1 MNNEVRFNI
10 KLNIDG
16 KDKLV
21 TVTTAV
27 DNLKHVV
34 SSVNEAAKDLE
45 KDLINTNQIT
55 EAWNNVT
62 NALQQFSGTL
72 NSLTAESR
80 SFGGAMAA
88 ANTMAGKG
96 GDDFAHLKEQVA
108 GLSHVVPVARDE
120 LANGLYQVISNGVP
134 EDNWISYLKQSAEAS
149 VGGIADLGEVVK
161 VTSTVIKN
169 YGLEWSDAGAIQDK
183 IQLTAKNGVTSFEQM
198 AQALPRVT
206 ANAATLGVSIDE
218 LMASFATL
226 TGVSGNT
233 AEVSTQLAAIF
244 TALINPSSEA
254 TEMAQQM
261 GIQFD
266 AAAIKAAGGMQ
277 QFLVSLN
284 DSVKQFSTSSGMLEQ
299 EIYGKLFGSAES
311 LRAITPLVGNL
322 ADAFQKNVEGMADS
336 AGTIKD
342 AFGSMGSTGSA
353 QLQLLQNKLAAF
365 SDFATTVFGP
375 ILPALNIAAQVS
387 LTATSV
393 MSLCR
398 SFSALGITTK
408 AASFLMQ
415 AFGPIVQVCSA
426 TMRGAA
432 VSATTL
438 KLAIK
443 GLMISTGVG
452 IAIVALTEAISAF
465 MAKSDAAKL
474 SAEDMADGIKSTGDA
489 ADDVK
494 EAYDSSLKSTYSDLM
509 EKYEK
514 LKAGWKSL
522 STEQQKTAWI
532 KQNQSAFHDLR
543 LKIDDVADAENIFNK
558 KTNAVV
564 DAFKQRAMAAAYA
577 AKLTALYQKQIALLD
592 KKQKTT
598 KDIADDAKRGGRN
611 AKEGDLIPEGWRNE
625 RYGKV
630 GNDGIWRFSK
640 VGAERYS
647 GTNTTGN
654 KQVGGIDK
662 ELNSINRQ
670 IDDTQKQLSGRLK
683 SASNFIT
690 ADTPQRSTISTNTT
704 PSPKTDNTP
713 KTHLEELQSQLKKA
727 QDELGNATTIE
738 AKIKADAKVKDIQGE
753 IDEATK
759 GKVTIGAQ
767 VDSSYIVQGS
777 DADKRLSR
785 NNAQQRIDR
794 IKQDY
799 DIGIVTDKTDAQRDI
814 DDINKQLTEMGLKP
828 IEVHWETHT
837 EELQRQLQDAQR
849 EFDNAT
855 TIEAK
860 LKASAK
866 LADLQAQIDTE
877 TKGRLTIAADVEP
890 SYIEQGSI
898 ADKRQSY
905 SNAQT
910 KASRIQQDF
919 EIGIIGKDEAEK
931 QIEDLNN
938 QLSKLGKSVKPI
950 KLDPS
955 SMVKTDGFSKVMGDI
970 KEGWGDIQGVGGGI
984 QSITDALDGNKNA
997 WQALSGVINGFIS
1010 VAEGIQGI
1018 VQFVNMLTT
1027 ATQAK
1032 SAATTADTAVTAAN
1046 TAVTTTNT
1054 AAKAG
1059 EAITNVTASG
1069 AKLPFPA
1076 NIAAIAAGVAAV
1088 VAALAMISG
1097 AFADGGVVGGNSP
1110 SGDKLLARVNSGE
1123 MILNAAQQARLFA
1136 IADGTAAYGASAQIA
1151 ANFAQGVALPSVSV
1165 QTDRLLGIMADGGG
1179 NQPKTVEWRLRGR
1192 DIVASIANET
1202 RSNRKRSNIRIK

>member
-1 MNNEVRFNI
+1 MPKEVSFVIR
-10 KLNIDG
+10 LD
-16 KDKLV
+16 DKGTFKKV
-21 TVTTAV
+21 TVDAEELGRAV
-27 DNLKHVV
+27 RSVQDESEKAKRTIISWSEV
-34 SSVNEAAKDLE
+34 SQAFDVLQNAISELQGVMTDLTSAYQVQLVAETQLQTIMRQRMGANDEMIQSVKDLCS
-45 KDLINTNQIT
+45 
-55 EAWNNVT
+55 A
-62 NALQQFSGTL
+62 QQ
-72 NSLTAESR
+72 E
-80 SFGGAMAA
+80 
-88 ANTMAGKG
+88 
-96 GDDFAHLKEQVA
+96 
-108 GLSHVVPVARDE
+108 
-120 LANGLYQVISNGVP
+120 
-134 EDNWISYLKQSAEAS
+134 
-149 VGGIADLGEVVK
+149 
-161 VTSTVIKN
+161 
-169 YGLEWSDAGAIQDK
+169 
-183 IQLTAKNGVTSFEQM
+183 
-198 AQALPRVT
+198 
-206 ANAATLGVSIDE
+206 LGVIGDE
-218 LMASFATL
+218 VQL
-226 TGVSGNT
+226 SG
-233 AEVSTQLAAIF
+233 
-244 TALINPSSEA
+244 
-254 TEMAQQM
+254 AQQM
-261 GIQFD
+261 ATFLKSKQSLDVLIPAMNNLIAQQNGLNATNQDAVSIGNMMGKAMQGQVEVLQRVGITFTDAQKQVLQFGTESERAAMLAQVITDNVGNMNAELAKTD
-266 AAAIKAAGGMQ
+266 AGKWKQTENYLGDIKEQLGAMVQQYAPTITFLSQATIAA
-277 QFLVSLN
+277 
-284 DSVKQFSTSSGMLEQ
+284 SG
-299 EIYGKLFGSAES
+299 IGKLATSFYSVGKAMGITK
-311 LRAITPLVGNL
+311 AIAVAWNAVCSTL
-322 ADAFQKNVEGMADS
+322 S
-336 AGTIKD
+336 
-342 AFGSMGSTGSA
+342 STG
-353 QLQLLQNKLAAF
+353 LR
-365 SDFATTVFGP
+365 
-375 ILPALNIAAQVS
+375 LNAI
-387 LTATSV
+387 
-393 MSLCR
+393 
-398 SFSALGITTK
+398 IK
-408 AASFLMQ
+408 
-415 AFGPIVQVCSA
+415 VCSA
-426 TMRGAA
+426 TMRGVA
-432 VSATTL
+432 VSANTL
-438 KLAIK
+438 KLAIQ
-443 GLMISTGVG
+443 GLMISTGAG

-474 SAEDMADGIKSTGDA
+474 SAEEMADGMKSTGDA

-509 EKYEK
+509 AKYEK

-532 KQNQSAFHDLR
+532 KQNQGAFHDLR
-543 LKIDDVADAENIFNK
+543 LKINDVTEAENIFNK
-558 KTNAVV
+558 KTDAVV

-690 ADTPQRSTISTNTT
+690 ADTPQRSTTPTKTT

-713 KTHLEELQSQLKKA
+713 KTHIEKLQDQLKKE
-727 QDELGNATTIE
+727 QEKLGNATTIE

-877 TKGRLTIAADVEP
+877 TKGRLTIAADVDP

-950 KLDPS
+950 KLDIN
-955 SMVKTDGFSKVMGDI
+955 SKDI
-970 KEGWGDIQGVGGGI
+970 DKI
-984 QSITDALDGNKNA
+984 QSLFNIDVTNFD
-997 WQALSGVINGFIS
+997 S
-1010 VAEGIQGI
+1010 VKGAFTSIQGI
-1018 VQFVNMLTT
+1018 VDPTAKGLAAAGASCEMLGS
-1027 ATQAK
+1027 AMQQLGSD
-1032 SAATTADTAVTAAN
+1032 SAAG
-1046 TAVTTTNT
+1046 
-1054 AAKAG
+1054 KAG
-1059 EAITNVTASG
+1059 MIM
-1069 AKLPFPA
+1069 
-1076 NIAAIAAGVAAV
+1076 AAIGQIVLSFAQ
-1088 VAALAMISG
+1088 ALSSCKTWVDWLAFGISGTAQMISLI
-1097 AFADGGVVGGNSP
+1097 ATVSKFATGGIVGGNQK
-1110 SGDKLLARVNSGE
+1110 SGDNVLVRVNSGE

-1165 QTDRLLGIMADGGG
+1165 QTDRLQGIMADGGG

-1202 RSNRKRSNIRIK
+1202 RSNRKRSNIRLK